1 MSKDHTRYSFHGS
14 PQGWPRLRGIS
25 ALPPDNGHHQA
36 ARSGPFR
43 ARNGLMHRSN
53 YVPSL
58 DHLAGAA
65 EQREGNGQTERLCGL
80 EVEDQLDLGHLLHRQ
95 VRA

>member
-1 MSKDHTRYSFHGS
+1 
-14 PQGWPRLRGIS
+14 
-25 ALPPDNGHHQA
+25 
-36 ARSGPFR
+36 
-43 ARNGLMHRSN
+43 MHRSN